1 MFKNKF
7 PRFMEINVLFI
18 GDVVGE
24 PGLRIVEMLLPNFK
38 KDYKIDFCIA
48 NGENLADG
56 KGITPET
63 ARRLFNAG
71 VNVITTGNHVWDKLQ
86 QVRDFLINEPNVL
99 RPLNYPKGTY
109 GKGYVIYNLQNEK
122 GKVAVVNL
130 QGRVFL
136 YPIDCPFRS
145 MEMALAKISKETK
158 VIIVDMHADATAE
171 KMAMG
176 WYLDGRVSAVVG
188 THTHIPTADARILP
202 NGTAYITDVGMTGP
216 YDSVIGMEKKAS
228 ILRFLYQTP
237 HKYEVAQNDVKFSAV
252 FISIDA
258 KTGKALKI
266 ENIIYPEFNKTIN
279 EEALQ
284 NASTNNQWEENI

>member
-1 MFKNKF
+1 
-7 PRFMEINVLFI
+7 MEINVLFI

-38 KDYKIDFCIA
+38 KMYNVDFCIA
-48 NGENLADG
+48 NGENVADG

-63 ARRLFNAG
+63 AQRLFKAG

-86 QVRDFLINEPNVL
+86 FVKDYLINEPNIL

-109 GKGYVIYNLQNEK
+109 GKGYVVYNLPSRNVK
-122 GKVAVVNL
+122 IAVINL

-136 YPIDCPFRS
+136 YPIDCPFRTA
-145 MEMALAKISKETK
+145 EMALAKISKETK
-158 VIIVDMHADATAE
+158 IIIVDMHADATAE

-188 THTHIPTADARILP
+188 THTHIPTADGRILP
-202 NGTAYITDVGMTGP
+202 GGTAYITDIGMTGP
-216 YDSVIGMEKKAS
+216 YDSVIGMEKRSS

-237 HKYEVAQNDVKFSAV
+237 HKYEVAQNDVKFSSV
-252 FISIDA
+252 LISIDA
-258 KTGKALKI
+258 ETGKALRI
-266 ENIIYPEFNKTIN
+266 ESIIYPEFNKTIN
-279 EEALQ
+279 EGVLQ
-284 NASTNNQWEENI
+284 NASTNNQWEENL

>member
-1 MFKNKF
+1 
-7 PRFMEINVLFI
+7 MEINVLFI

-38 KDYKIDFCIA
+38 KMYNVDFCIA
-48 NGENLADG
+48 NGENVADG

-63 ARRLFNAG
+63 AQRLFKAG

-86 QVRDFLINEPNVL
+86 FVKDYLINEPNIL

-109 GKGYVIYNLQNEK
+109 GKGYVVYNLPSKNIK
-122 GKVAVVNL
+122 IAVINL

-136 YPIDCPFRS
+136 YPIDCPFRTA
-145 MEMALAKISKETK
+145 EMALAKISKETK
-158 VIIVDMHADATAE
+158 IIIVDMHADATAE

-188 THTHIPTADARILP
+188 THTHIPTADGRILP
-202 NGTAYITDVGMTGP
+202 GGTAYITDIGMTGP
-216 YDSVIGMEKKAS
+216 YDSVIGMEKRSS

-237 HKYEVAQNDVKFSAV
+237 HKYEVAQNDVKFSSV
-252 FISIDA
+252 LISIDA
-258 KTGKALKI
+258 ETGKALRI
-266 ENIIYPEFNKTIN
+266 ESIIYPEFNKTIN
-279 EEALQ
+279 EGVLQ
-284 NASTNNQWEENI
+284 NASTNNQWEENL

>member
-1 MFKNKF
+1 
-7 PRFMEINVLFI
+7 MEINVLFI

-38 KDYKIDFCIA
+38 KMYNVDFCIA
-48 NGENLADG
+48 NGENVADG

-63 ARRLFNAG
+63 AQRLFKAG

-86 QVRDFLINEPNVL
+86 FVKDYLINEPNIL

-109 GKGYVIYNLQNEK
+109 GKGYVVYNLPSRNIK
-122 GKVAVVNL
+122 IAVINL

-136 YPIDCPFRS
+136 YPIDCPFRTA
-145 MEMALAKISKETK
+145 EMALAKISKETK
-158 VIIVDMHADATAE
+158 IIIVDMHADATAE

-188 THTHIPTADARILP
+188 THTHIPTADGRILP
-202 NGTAYITDVGMTGP
+202 GGTAYITDIGMTGP
-216 YDSVIGMEKKAS
+216 YDSVIGMEKRSS

-237 HKYEVAQNDVKFSAV
+237 HKYEVAQNDVKFSSV
-252 FISIDA
+252 LISIDA
-258 KTGKALKI
+258 ETGKALRI
-266 ENIIYPEFNKTIN
+266 ESIIYPEFNKTIN
-279 EEALQ
+279 EGVLQ
-284 NASTNNQWEENI
+284 NASTNNQWEENL

>member
-1 MFKNKF
+1 
-7 PRFMEINVLFI
+7 MEINILFI

-38 KDYKIDFCIA
+38 KEYKIDFCVA

-63 ARRLFNAG
+63 AQRLFQAG

-86 QVRDFLINEPNVL
+86 QVKDYLINEPNIL

-109 GKGYVIYNLQNEK
+109 GKGYVIYKLQNGK

-136 YPIDCPFRS
+136 YPIDCPFRA
-145 MEMALAKISKETK
+145 MEMALAKITKETK

-176 WYLDGRVSAVVG
+176 WYLDGRVSAVLG

-202 NGTAYITDVGMTGP
+202 NGTGYITDIGMTGP
-216 YDSVIGMEKKAS
+216 YDSVIGMEKRVS

-252 FISIDA
+252 FLTVDSQ
-258 KTGKALKI
+258 TGKALRI
-266 ENIIYPEFNKTIN
+266 ENIIYPEFNRTIN
-279 EEALQ
+279 EGALQ
-284 NASTNNQWEENI
+284 NASTNNQWEENL

>member
-1 MFKNKF
+1 
-7 PRFMEINVLFI
+7 MEINVLFI

-38 KDYKIDFCIA
+38 KIYNVNFCIA
-48 NGENLADG
+48 NGENVADG

-63 ARRLFNAG
+63 AQRLFKAG

-86 QVRDFLINEPNVL
+86 FVKDYLINEPNIL

-109 GKGYVIYNLQNEK
+109 GKGYVVYNLPSRNVK
-122 GKVAVVNL
+122 IAVINL
-130 QGRVFL
+130 QGRIFL
-136 YPIDCPFRS
+136 YPIDCPFRTA
-145 MEMALAKISKETK
+145 ETALAKISKETK
-158 VIIVDMHADATAE
+158 IIIVDMHADATAE

-188 THTHIPTADARILP
+188 THTHIPTADGRILP
-202 NGTAYITDVGMTGP
+202 GGTAYITDIGMTGP
-216 YDSVIGMEKKAS
+216 YDSVIGMEKRSS

-252 FISIDA
+252 LISIDA
-258 KTGKALKI
+258 ETGKALKI
-266 ENIIYPEFNKTIN
+266 ESVIYPEFNKTIN
-279 EEALQ
+279 EGALQ
-284 NASTNNQWEENI
+284 NASTNNQWEENL

>member
-1 MFKNKF
+1 
-7 PRFMEINVLFI
+7 MEINVLFI

-38 KDYKIDFCIA
+38 KMYNVDFCIA
-48 NGENLADG
+48 NGENVADG

-63 ARRLFNAG
+63 AQRLFKAG

-86 QVRDFLINEPNVL
+86 FVKDYLINEPNIL

-109 GKGYVIYNLQNEK
+109 GKGYVVYSLPSKNIK
-122 GKVAVVNL
+122 IAVINL

-136 YPIDCPFRS
+136 YPIDCPFRTA
-145 MEMALAKISKETK
+145 EMALAKISKETK
-158 VIIVDMHADATAE
+158 IIIVDMHADATAE

-188 THTHIPTADARILP
+188 THTHIPTADGRILP
-202 NGTAYITDVGMTGP
+202 GGTAYITDIGMTGP
-216 YDSVIGMEKKAS
+216 YDSVIGMEKRSS

-237 HKYEVAQNDVKFSAV
+237 HKYEVAQNDVKFSSV
-252 FISIDA
+252 LISIDA
-258 KTGKALKI
+258 ETGKALRI
-266 ENIIYPEFNKTIN
+266 ESIIYPEFNKTIN
-279 EEALQ
+279 EGVLQ
-284 NASTNNQWEENI
+284 NASTNNQWEENL

>member
-1 MFKNKF
+1 
-7 PRFMEINVLFI
+7 MEINVLFI

-38 KDYKIDFCIA
+38 KIYNVDFCIA
-48 NGENLADG
+48 NGENVADG

-63 ARRLFNAG
+63 AQRLFKAG

-86 QVRDFLINEPNVL
+86 FVKDYLINEPNIL

-109 GKGYVIYNLQNEK
+109 GKGYVVYNLPSRNVK
-122 GKVAVVNL
+122 IAVINL
-130 QGRVFL
+130 QGRIFL
-136 YPIDCPFRS
+136 YPIDCPFRTA
-145 MEMALAKISKETK
+145 EMALAKISKETK
-158 VIIVDMHADATAE
+158 IIIVDMHADATAE

-188 THTHIPTADARILP
+188 THTHIPTADGRILP
-202 NGTAYITDVGMTGP
+202 GGTAYITDIGMTGP
-216 YDSVIGMEKKAS
+216 YDSVIGMEKRSS

-252 FISIDA
+252 LISIDA
-258 KTGKALKI
+258 ETGKALKI
-266 ENIIYPEFNKTIN
+266 ESVIYPEFNKTIN
-279 EEALQ
+279 EGALQ
-284 NASTNNQWEENI
+284 NASTNNQWEENL

>member
-1 MFKNKF
+1 
-7 PRFMEINVLFI
+7 MEINILFI

-38 KDYKIDFCIA
+38 KEYKIDFCVA

-63 ARRLFNAG
+63 AQRLFNAG

-86 QVRDFLINEPNVL
+86 QVKDYLISEPNL
-99 RPLNYPKGTY
+99 IRPLNYPKGTY
-109 GKGYVIYNLQNEK
+109 GKGYVIYNLQNGK

-130 QGRVFL
+130 QGRIFL
-136 YPIDCPFRS
+136 YPIDCPFRT
-145 MEMALAKISKETK
+145 MEMALSKIAKETK
-158 VIIVDMHADATAE
+158 VIIVDMHAETTAE

-176 WYLDGRVSAVVG
+176 WYLDGRVSAVIG
-188 THTHIPTADARILP
+188 THTHIPTIDARILP
-202 NGTAYITDVGMTGP
+202 NGTGYITDVGMTGP
-216 YDSVIGMEKKAS
+216 YDSVIGMEKRTS

-252 FISIDA
+252 FLCVDSQ
-258 KTGKALKI
+258 TGKALKI

-279 EEALQ
+279 EGALQ
-284 NASTNNQWEENI
+284 NASANNRWEENL